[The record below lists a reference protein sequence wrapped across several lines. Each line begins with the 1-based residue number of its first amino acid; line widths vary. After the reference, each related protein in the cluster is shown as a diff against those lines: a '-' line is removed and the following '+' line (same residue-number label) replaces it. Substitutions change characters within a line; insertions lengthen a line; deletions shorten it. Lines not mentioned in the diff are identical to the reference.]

1 MCMCVSRED
10 RKCVLK
16 KKRNKRRCHP
26 ILFFIRFFNVQQ
38 AQFVAKFLTNI
49 EYNNF
54 LVEERVNLKKMVE
67 GTQNRIKKIYKNR
80 YL

>member
-1 MCMCVSRED
+1 MPS
-10 RKCVLK
+10 
-16 KKRNKRRCHP
+16 NT
-26 ILFFIRFFNVQQ
+26 FFIRFFNVQQ